1 MKRTICIVWSVC
13 CITTSLLWGDTIIDT
28 FGPGNSIL
36 PAGITVGGGI
46 FPRHDPPPN
55 QGATVANEFQPT
67 FSATLDEIDLDVAF
81 LRNPSGIEAPNLDVS
96 LFSNVGGEPGVPI
109 ETILLT
115 DVNGGASTFDI
126 VSAVSS
132 LHPLLIAGTDYW
144 LVIAPPDLLNT
155 AFNVGLSPLS
165 SGFIASAGKLGDE
178 PWQVF
183 DQTQGGVATLITGTP
198 IVPTPE
204 PAFVAWESLTI
215 FSICLLARRRRPR
228 HPCLEG
234 CQSGVRKAS
243 NGTVRVIRS

>member
-1 MKRTICIVWSVC
+1 MTSTCCLVC
-13 CITTSLLWGDTIIDT
+13 SACFIATSLLSGDTILDT

-36 PAGITVGGGI
+36 PAGVTVGGGI

-67 FSATLDEIDLDVAF
+67 FSSTLDEIDLDLQF
-81 LRNPSGIEAPNLDVS
+81 IENPSGVETPNLDVS
-96 LFSNVGGEPGVPI
+96 IFNSVDGQPGVPI

-115 DVNGGASTFDI
+115 DVNGGSNAI
-126 VSAVSS
+126 EMVSALSS
-132 LHPLLIAGTDYW
+132 SHPLLTAGTDYW

-165 SGFIASAGKLGDE
+165 SGFIASAGTLGDE

-183 DQTQGGVATLITGTP
+183 DQNQGGVAALITGTS

-204 PAFVAWESLTI
+204 PSVFPWELLGAI
-215 FSICLLARRRRPR
+215 LFCLFAHRRGFA
-228 HPCLEG
+228 HH
-234 CQSGVRKAS
+234 
-243 NGTVRVIRS
+243 NDH